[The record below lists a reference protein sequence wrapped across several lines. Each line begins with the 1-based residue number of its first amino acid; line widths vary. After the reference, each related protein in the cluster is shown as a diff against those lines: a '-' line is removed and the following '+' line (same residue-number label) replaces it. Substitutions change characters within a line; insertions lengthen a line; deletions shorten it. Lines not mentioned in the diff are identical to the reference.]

1 MESTINSIT
10 DVIIEHPTDEGEI
23 AAYITEV
30 IETFPNFLED
40 LQQLPL
46 EIKDIRYFYVAK
58 DKDGN
63 ILMVKTKVGYTTIC
77 TELNTDIGAYPDCK
91 SEIAEYFGYVKYGFD
106 NIKDSLEDAQ
116 SDLEYAIATR
126 AGERGFGWSEAA
138 SEENSAKERIKW
150 FKYLLATGEYRQP
163 KEKLYQQ

>member
-1 MESTINSIT
+1 MERTINSIT

-23 AAYITEV
+23 ATYIGKA
-30 IETFPNFLED
+30 IKTFPNFLGG

-77 TELNTDIGAYPDCK
+77 TELNTDIGAYPGCK

-106 NIKDSLEDAQ
+106 NIEGSLEDAQ
-116 SDLEYAIATR
+116 SDLECAIATR

-138 SEENSAKERIKW
+138 SEENSAKEKIKW
-150 FKYLLATGEYRQP
+150 FKYLIAISKSRQP
-163 KEKLYQQ
+163 KKTY